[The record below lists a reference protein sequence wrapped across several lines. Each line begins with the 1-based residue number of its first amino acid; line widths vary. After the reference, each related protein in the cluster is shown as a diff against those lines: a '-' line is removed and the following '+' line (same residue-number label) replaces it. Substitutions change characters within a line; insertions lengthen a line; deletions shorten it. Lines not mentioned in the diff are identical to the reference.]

1 MNGWKTWT
9 IFGDEN
15 ESLQSLERLRSEKW
29 SNNEIFEQMKKTFN
43 EKLNDCDFKGK
54 NKKIQQKMMKQY
66 LT

>member
-9 IFGDEN
+9 IFSDEN

-29 SNNEIFEQMKKTFN
+29 SNNEIFEQMKKIFN

>member
-1 MNGWKTWT
+1 
-9 IFGDEN
+9 
-15 ESLQSLERLRSEKW
+15 
-29 SNNEIFEQMKKTFN
+29 MKKIFN